1 MELIVSV
8 SVPTLITSIS
18 LVARSPTHKLPKS
31 TSVGLTTI
39 VGSPVIVSVTGTS
52 ITSASGS
59 FVSKT
64 TTAFLV
70 PALKLVA
77 SAVNEGLDCAPA
89 ETVPESGDMSTSL
102 DLASP
107 SLWQGLIYQQQPSFL
122 QMLEYDQL
130 NSSRHS

>member
-59 FVSKT
+59 LVSKT
-64 TTAFLV
+64 ATAFLV

-77 SAVNEGLDCAPA
+77 SAVNVRLDCAPA
-89 ETVPESGDMSTSL
+89 ETVPESGDMLNQLGLEASIA
-102 DLASP
+102 LARFNLPAATIFP
-107 SLWQGLIYQQQPSFL
+107 SNAGI
-122 QMLEYDQL
+122 
-130 NSSRHS
+130 